1 MIHKTNT
8 MIDISLSFIQG
19 FLRQELNSR
28 LGLASA
34 TESVR
39 LVNLH
44 KDISPDNYLAMTL
57 IHIEE
62 EKTIKNLPFLR
73 KNTPASDRFIKTN
86 PEIGLNLYI
95 LLSALFEENNY
106 QEALKQLS
114 QVLLI
119 FQGKNVFEGSDLTGQ
134 ASPLG
139 KITVELY
146 TLPFEQFNNLWQ
158 TLGLAIYPSVIY
170 RIRILTM
177 YDAKTLG
184 EVSEIRGVALE
195 TLQKSPL

>member
-1 MIHKTNT
+1 

-114 QVLLI
+114 QVLHI
-119 FQGKNVFEGSDLTGQ
+119 FQGKNVFEGSDLAGQ
-134 ASPLG
+134 ATLLG

-170 RIRILTM
+170 RVRILAI

-184 EVSEIRGVALE
+184 EVSEIRGIALE

>member
-1 MIHKTNT
+1 
-8 MIDISLSFIQG
+8 MIDISLSFIQD

-114 QVLLI
+114 QVLHI
-119 FQGKNVFEGSDLTGQ
+119 FQGKNVFEGSDLAGQ
-134 ASPLG
+134 ATLLG

-170 RIRILTM
+170 RVRILAI

-184 EVSEIRGVALE
+184 EVSEIRGIALE

>member
-1 MIHKTNT
+1 

-119 FQGKNVFEGSDLTGQ
+119 FQGKNVFEGSDLAGQ
-134 ASPLG
+134 ATLLG

-170 RIRILTM
+170 RVRILAI

-184 EVSEIRGVALE
+184 EVSEIRGIALE